1 MPGRTQNRQASP
13 ARRSPRSLACRQPCE
28 KTPKEDELK
37 NCFCNA
43 DILREGDHPY
53 ACDFRFAEAV
63 CPESYFPYFR
73 KRRQGKLLVCVS
85 GVVECG
91 SLSSLLSSLGARLAF
106 GLWPAA
112 AATHRRPNQMA
123 DIKRGDGRE
132 RGGTGGGNDSFMA
145 AEKEER
151 EREREREMENGR
163 KRNRSERAE

>member
-1 MPGRTQNRQASP
+1 MRKDAQGRRVYKLFLQHRH
-13 ARRSPRSLACRQPCE
+13 L
-28 KTPKEDELK
+28 
-37 NCFCNA
+37 
-43 DILREGDHPY
+43 EGDRDRPY
-53 ACDFRFAEAV
+53 VCGARFAEAV
-63 CPESYFPYFR
+63 CPDPESYFPYFR

-112 AATHRRPNQMA
+112 AAATHRRPNQMA

-151 EREREREMENGR
+151 DGEWQKKE
-163 KRNRSERAE
+163 SE